1 MQNTKQNIGQHLQ
14 VNGNIPQV
22 MGILNINNESFFKG
36 SRHAAI
42 EDAAATFGKMMAQGA
57 GIIDIGACSTRPGST
72 PVTMEQEWNYL
83 HEPLKFIV
91 EKYGQDLSGRKIRI
105 SLDTFRS
112 EIVRR
117 AYDILGDFIVNDI
130 SAGEDDPQMLATVG
144 DLGLP
149 YIAMHKKGTP
159 ENMQQ
164 LCHYP
169 SGVVNEVSDYFKT
182 FEEKAARHGIKEYI
196 MDPGFGFAKNLEQNY
211 QLLKGLPQIL
221 EEIEEYAGI
230 KRKILVGVSRKG
242 MIYKPLGITP
252 QEALCGT
259 AAVNLQ
265 ALLLGADI
273 LRVHDVAEGVQC
285 IKLHQ
290 LLK

>member
-1 MQNTKQNIGQHLQ
+1 
-14 VNGNIPQV
+14 
-22 MGILNINNESFFKG
+22 
-36 SRHAAI
+36 
-42 EDAAATFGKMMAQGA
+42 
-57 GIIDIGACSTRPGST
+57 
-72 PVTMEQEWNYL
+72 
-83 HEPLKFIV
+83 
-91 EKYGQDLSGRKIRI
+91 
-105 SLDTFRS
+105 
-112 EIVRR
+112 
-117 AYDILGDFIVNDI
+117 
-130 SAGEDDPQMLATVG
+130 
-144 DLGLP
+144 
-149 YIAMHKKGTP
+149 
-159 ENMQQ
+159 
-164 LCHYP
+164 
-169 SGVVNEVSDYFKT
+169 
-182 FEEKAARHGIKEYI
+182 

-252 QEALCGT
+252 EEALCGT